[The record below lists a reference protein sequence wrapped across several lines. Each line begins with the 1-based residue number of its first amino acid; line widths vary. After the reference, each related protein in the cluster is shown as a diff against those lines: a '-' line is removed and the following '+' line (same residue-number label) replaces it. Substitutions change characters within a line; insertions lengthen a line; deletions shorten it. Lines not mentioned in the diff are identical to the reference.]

1 MKLIDII
8 RTANSNIS
16 RAKLRSALT
25 IIAIFIGAFVITL
38 TTAMGSGV
46 RDYINEQIN
55 SVGADDQ
62 LVVIPQQQGQN
73 PFTADEEP
81 AEYDPEQTSSRTSD
95 RLSDEDI
102 DMLEGIEGVREV
114 TPQYSLNLA
123 YVTRQDQKKYVVSTN
138 QYTGLEV
145 PLVAGR
151 HIGEEDRDAILL
163 ERKYLDVLGFESA
176 REAVDQPVTLAYR
189 TPRGDMETTDVTVV
203 GVLQKSL
210 LTSTSFLSTDAARD
224 IVDAQSPRP
233 IEEVGYSNAYVR
245 TESSPSPSDI
255 SRIQQTVNDEGLQAL
270 SLEQQ
275 LGSARSVITGITA
288 ALVGFGA
295 IALLAAAFGI
305 VNTLLMAVN
314 ERTREIGLMKAL
326 GMSNRGIFAMF
337 AFEAMSLGFWGA
349 IFGVLAAYAAGQIV
363 NGVAADTFLSG
374 LPGLTLLAFPLAPIV
389 LIILGIMLV
398 AFLAGTLPSIKA
410 SRFDPVDAIR
420 YE

>member
-55 SVGADDQ
+55 SVGANDQ

-81 AEYDPEQTSSRTSD
+81 AEYDPEQSSNRTSD

-123 YVTRQDQKKYVVSTN
+123 YVTRQDQKKYVVSAN

-151 HIGEEDRDAILL
+151 HIGEDDRNAMLL
-163 ERKYLDVLGFESA
+163 ERKYLDVLGFGSA

-255 SRIQQTVNDEGLQAL
+255 SRIQQAVNDEGLQAL